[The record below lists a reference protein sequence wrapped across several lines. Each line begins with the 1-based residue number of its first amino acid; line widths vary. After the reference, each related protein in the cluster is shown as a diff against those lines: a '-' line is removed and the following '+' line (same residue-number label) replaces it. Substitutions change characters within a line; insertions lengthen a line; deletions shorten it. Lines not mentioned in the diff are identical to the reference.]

1 MSNLDF
7 LSIPIGKYIE
17 NNIQFGRPLKNAPP
31 IFSVNYFLKG
41 DDGNFLNEKTDKVVW
56 LRWMELRAH
65 GEVNAIK
72 TPTGYIPQYQDLKV
86 LFKEVLNKDYPKEAY
101 SKQFTIRIPESLAK
115 IERIKEVFGNISDTP
130 GIVFAELEEQKGRL
144 LKTREEHGDYVLPD
158 KL

>member
-1 MSNLDF
+1 
-7 LSIPIGKYIE
+7 
-17 NNIQFGRPLKNAPP
+17 
-31 IFSVNYFLKG
+31 
-41 DDGNFLNEKTDKVVW
+41 
-56 LRWMELRAH
+56 MELRTQ
-65 GEVNAIK
+65 GEANAIK